1 MSGEPTASTYAV
13 EDAKLH
19 HFGFVVSSIEESAEI
34 FARSLAASWDQ
45 NIIFDPIQKV
55 RVAFFR
61 RSNTADPLIELVEPG
76 EPESP
81 VSRFLERG
89 GGLHHL
95 CYEVGDLESH
105 LMSSKSAGNII
116 IRPPV
121 PAVAFGGRRIAWAVT
136 KNRLLMEFLERYLS
150 G

>member
-1 MSGEPTASTYAV
+1 MSGDPTASTNAV
-13 EDAKLH
+13 DDAKLH
-19 HFGFVVSSIEESAEI
+19 HFGFVVSSIEESAET

-61 RSNTADPLIELVEPG
+61 GSNTADPLIELVEPG

-95 CYEVGDLESH
+95 CYEVGDLQSH
-105 LMSSKSAGNII
+105 LVFCKSVGNIV
-116 IRPPV
+116 IRSPV
-121 PAVAFGGRRIAWAVT
+121 AAVAFGGRRIAWAVT
-136 KNRLLMEFLERYLS
+136 KNKLLIEFLER
-150 G
+150 